1 MNKLN
6 DFLAIFKDKSNQLNN
21 QTINLNS
28 EFSEKIKYLEKESVR
43 LEIEIEK
50 LRKEKAQIL
59 EETMEC
65 ERQILLW
72 ERKIELEREMQETL
86 DPNVGQQE
94 IK

>member
-6 DFLAIFKDKSNQLNN
+6 DFLAVFKEKSNTLNN

-28 EFSEKIKYLEKESVR
+28 EFSEKIKDLEKESVR

-65 ERQILLW
+65 ER
-72 ERKIELEREMQETL
+72 
-86 DPNVGQQE
+86 
-94 IK
+94 

>member
-6 DFLAIFKDKSNQLNN
+6 DFLAIFKEKSIKLNN

-72 ERKIELEREMQETL
+72 ERKIELEMEMQETL